1 MNKKVLTLCASML
14 LAGGAFS
21 FVNAS
26 DWTTDATYV
35 QNSKKYHI
43 IEQTAEITGIGG
55 TETIT
60 GYFNSYYLTLDDD
73 APVFAPNST
82 PKDKN
87 AYWTVTT
94 RTNGGNV
101 EYQLT
106 NAEGKTLSWTYT
118 NSAGD
123 EIEVTW
129 FLVGHTTATVSG
141 VTRDANVLKFY
152 DTDGNLQ
159 FLTIDGPDANGNYP
173 FELSTTESACFDNV
187 EIAEE
192 EVEARDLNAELN
204 GGFSLSFGPG
214 KDEAYPNL
222 TRAEAFAGK
231 LTAVGVN
238 GSNRDTEYYFI
249 QEGATRDQDKY
260 VVLSDDY
267 LGGTTSTLDGT
278 EDAIYRGYNFKLVSR
293 HEFETE
299 HNPNNAIFKVEYSYD
314 FNDTDSLIISMPYA
328 GITTFNGET
337 YEQLGSLPTTG
348 LPTTGYSSSEHQGL
362 RLFVANVLDENVLT
376 VIEYSK
382 AKDRLDVQ
390 DFNNYA
396 TAEFGS
402 IAPYIQFG
410 ESNLVDI
417 TAFAGKIWNITNM
430 NGESLTPAVN
440 DRVADI
446 DTYAELFDAE
456 GQVDLTSPEGH
467 WLLTKDENDKYAFIN
482 RESGETW
489 NIGENEWVI
498 RKTDVADVYEI
509 YNTKYNSDPIYNY
522 NNWYKVTIKE
532 ANEKVGKVSETGYA
546 KYDLAEEELNGK
558 YLSFETS
565 LGVTAYIGK
574 DADNNVILTTDKDNA
589 IEFRVKGLT
598 HDFTDHD
605 GDVAPDTLI
614 HVTNY
619 VGADLKMAKDTLRF
633 FHYSFY
639 EHFSEKYLMYNSDE
653 KKFELSDWTPAGNAH
668 DEFNLG
674 ESPYT
679 FVVKEKADGTNVLVR
694 GYAIGY
700 DWCSTETG
708 KHVIQKDWIAS
719 NLDLEGKDVYYD
731 FDNEFYTNLG
741 SASKVYAATQPGT
754 ITEMV
759 GIYNYRDNDRITIE
773 NIATPEYMTVTGAI
787 DTAKISLQRQPNFF
801 LYEHNENGTNFLGME
816 HVADVEDMKAAL
828 LVDTAYVRNNTYKPQ
843 YLLAVGAH
851 HVEPVY
857 DNAGHMLEPDT
868 TYGRFLVNMV
878 DSAIVYGL
886 DKKSNP
892 YIHEQLNGNNYYRLA
907 FIDGI
912 HTGDKLIL
920 NTTGAKT
927 TIDLSN
933 NNDKVCTFAFRYV
946 DEDREGVK
954 IETLYG
960 TQADG
965 TPIRGWLKYQNNV
978 PVVTNDYEDA
988 HVFLV
993 DNTTTEAP
1001 TANETITAEG
1011 AVSVVATDGA
1021 VTIKGAE
1028 GKNVVIATIL
1038 GKVVANETV
1047 NSDNETIAVP
1057 AGIAVV
1063 SVDGESFK
1071 VVVK

>member
-1 MNKKVLTLCASML
+1 MNKKVLTLCAGFL
-14 LAGGAFS
+14 LAGGLCTVA
-21 FVNAS
+21 NAS
-26 DWTTDATYV
+26 NWTTDDCYV
-35 QNSKKYHI
+35 QDSKKFHI

-55 TETIT
+55 IETTT
-60 GYFNSYYLTLDDD
+60 GYFNGYYLTFD
-73 APVFAPNST
+73 ANGDLVFAPNTT

-87 AYWTVTT
+87 AYWTITT

-118 NSAGD
+118 DAAGND
-123 EIEVTW
+123 VEVSW
-129 FLVGHTTATVSG
+129 FLVGHTIATVGG
-141 VTRDANVLKFY
+141 VTKDANVLKFY
-152 DTDGNLQ
+152 DKAGDLQ
-159 FLTIDGPDANGNYP
+159 FLTINNPDVNGNYP

-187 EIAEE
+187 EIAEKE
-192 EVEARDLNAELN
+192 IEARDLNAELN
-204 GGFSLSFGPG
+204 GGFNLSFGPG
-214 KDEAYPNL
+214 KDKAYPNL
-222 TRAEAFAGK
+222 TRAEAFTGK

-238 GSNRDTEYYFI
+238 GNDTDTEYYFI
-249 QEGATRDQDKY
+249 QKGATSAQDKF

-293 HEFETE
+293 HEFETK

-314 FNDTDSLIISMPYA
+314 FNDTDSLIISMPNA
-328 GITTFNGET
+328 GIATFNGET
-337 YEQLGSLPTTG
+337 YDQLGSLPTTG
-348 LPTTGYSSSEHQGL
+348 LPTAGYSSSAHQGL

-382 AKDRLDVQ
+382 AKDRLAVQ
-390 DFNNYA
+390 DYNNYT
-396 TAEFGS
+396 TAEFGA
-402 IAPYIQFG
+402 IAPYVQFG
-410 ESNLVDI
+410 EGNLVDV
-417 TAFAGKIWNITNM
+417 TVFAGKIWNITNM
-430 NGESLTPAVN
+430 NGESLTPAV
-440 DRVADI
+440 DTKAADI
-446 DTYAELFDAE
+446 DTYAELFDAK

-467 WLLTKDENDKYAFIN
+467 WLLTKENDKYAFIN

-489 NIGENEWVI
+489 DISDSKWVI

-574 DADNNVILTTDKDNA
+574 DKDDNVILTTDKDNA

-605 GDVAPDTLI
+605 GDIASDTLI

-668 DEFNLG
+668 DDFNLG

-700 DWCSTETG
+700 DWCSTATG
-708 KHVIQKDWIAS
+708 KHVIQKDYIAS

-759 GIYNYRDNDRITIE
+759 GIYNYRDNDRISIE
-773 NIATPEYMTVTGAI
+773 NIETPEYMKVTGAI

-801 LYEHNENGTNFLGME
+801 LYEHNANGTNFLSME
-816 HVADVEDMKAAL
+816 HVADVEDMKAAI

-843 YLLAVGAH
+843 YLLAVGAK

-892 YIHEQLNGNNYYRLA
+892 YIWEQLNGNDYYRLA

-920 NTTGAKT
+920 NTAKAKT
-927 TIDLSN
+927 SINLSN

-960 TQADG
+960 VEANG

-978 PVVTNDYEDA
+978 PVVTRDYDDA

-1001 TANETITAEG
+1001 TANEEISAN
-1011 AVSVVATDGA
+1011 AVVSVVATDGA
-1021 VTIKGAE
+1021 VIVKGAE
-1028 GKNVVIATIL
+1028 GKNVIVSTIL
-1038 GKVVANETV
+1038 GKVDRC
-1047 NSDNETIAVP
+1047 SGRYRS
-1057 AGIAVV
+1057 GIC
-1063 SVDGESFK
+1063 
-1071 VVVK
+1071 